1 MRKVWLVL
9 KEGAEKL
16 WSVLGKPL
24 LAFATLIPIILL
36 FIYVYDTF
44 KKVSALEAE
53 VQALTKAVETAGTEV
68 DGLKNDL
75 EETDHCR
82 EKLFELAE
90 SFGQHIKALE
100 EKPKTSS
107 GIPDQVK
114 DRWSLFELGA
124 KVFIARCQCY
134 GGDVHFGKLRCDGD
148 LSRKPAT
155 FDPQYKPD

>member
-1 MRKVWLVL
+1 MRKVWLAL

-16 WSVLGKPL
+16 WSVFGKPL
-24 LAFATLIPIILL
+24 LAFATLIPIIW
-36 FIYVYDTF
+36 FSFYVYDTF

-53 VQALTKAVETAGTEV
+53 VQELARSIETAGKGM
-68 DGLKNDL
+68 DSLKNEL
-75 EETDHCR
+75 AATDHCR

-90 SFGQHIKALE
+90 SFGKHIKVLE
-100 EKPKTSS
+100 EQAKSS
-107 GIPDQVK
+107 SSVPGQVK
-114 DRWSLFELGA
+114 DRWFLFEPEA